1 MKWPAPPLRRWT
13 SAEEHKLREMLEA
26 GKSVAE
32 IAQQLDRT
40 PKAIYARFVSAL
52 QKAAAALLISPSPH
66 GRLSRQLTCLG
77 LQVAG
82 NCSTSGELT
91 NDGRSLFDELAGDCD
106 RGG

>member
-40 PKAIYARFVSAL
+40 PKAISANCIGITES
-52 QKAAAALLISPSPH
+52 A
-66 GRLSRQLTCLG
+66 GRPPDIAKPFTGGIRAFSLAVDHSFAVG
-77 LQVAG
+77 
-82 NCSTSGELT
+82 CSLPRGQ
-91 NDGRSLFDELAGDCD
+91 RCD
-106 RGG
+106 PFGYG